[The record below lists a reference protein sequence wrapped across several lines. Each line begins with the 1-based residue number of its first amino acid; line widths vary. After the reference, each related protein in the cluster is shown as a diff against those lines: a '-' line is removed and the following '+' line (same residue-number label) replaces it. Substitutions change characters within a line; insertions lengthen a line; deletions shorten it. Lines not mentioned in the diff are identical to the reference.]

1 MEECEALCTKLAIMS
16 QGHFQ
21 CFGNIQHLKSK
32 YGKGYGLIL
41 KCNRNDNTARVE
53 EFMRLNVPNSLLKDK
68 QQQTLFYQ
76 IKTKSNNNSA
86 DSINISLSKL
96 FTLIET
102 NKSLLNLETYSLT
115 QTSLEQ
121 VFLAFARKQQ
131 KDRKVRDGENNNLA
145 FEMYEDN

>member
-1 MEECEALCTKLAIMS
+1 MP
-16 QGHFQ
+16 
-21 CFGNIQHLKSK
+21 
-32 YGKGYGLIL
+32 
-41 KCNRNDNTARVE
+41 
-53 EFMRLNVPNSLLKDK
+53 RLW
-68 QQQTLFYQ
+68 FYQ